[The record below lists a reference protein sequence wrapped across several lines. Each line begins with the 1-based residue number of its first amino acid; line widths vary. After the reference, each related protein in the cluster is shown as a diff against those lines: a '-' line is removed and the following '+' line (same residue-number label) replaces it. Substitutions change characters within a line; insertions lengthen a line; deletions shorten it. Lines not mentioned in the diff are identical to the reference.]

1 MVDAVQQ
8 DSGEPVV
15 PRVLHGVAER
25 AAATDPADCTD
36 AEVCRILTRPKSRV
50 DGERPH

>member
-1 MVDAVQQ
+1 MP
-8 DSGEPVV
+8 STKS
-15 PRVLHGVAER
+15 VLRGLAER

-36 AEVCRILTRPKSRV
+36 AEVCRILTGAISRV